1 MQAKLKLIL
10 PALLCLLLAACG
22 APADDSTSKLVAAL
36 DKHTALLK
44 EGNFKVED
52 FEAETKPILD
62 EMEKHR
68 NPDSKRIEV
77 TEPVQKEFQRATA
90 AFVAATEEKSDI
102 VAMLAWQK
110 VQDKINGGA
119 EPPKQ

>member
-1 MQAKLKLIL
+1 MRSKLTLIL
-10 PALLCLLLAACG
+10 PSLLCLLIAACG
-22 APADDSTSKLVAAL
+22 APADESTTKLVAAL

-44 EGNFKVED
+44 EDKFKVED
-52 FEAETKPILD
+52 FDAETKPILD

-90 AFVAATEEKSDI
+90 AFVAATEEKGDI

-119 EPPKQ
+119 EAPKE

>member
-10 PALLCLLLAACG
+10 PALLCLLLASCG
-22 APADDSTSKLVAAL
+22 APADDSTTKLVAAL

-44 EGNFKVED
+44 EGKFKVED
-52 FEAETKPILD
+52 FDAETKPILD

-90 AFVAATEEKSDI
+90 AFVAATEEKGDI

>member
-1 MQAKLKLIL
+1 MTAKLKLMV

-36 DKHTALLK
+36 DKHTALVK
-44 EGNFKVED
+44 EGKFKAED
-52 FEAETKPILD
+52 FDAETKPILD

-90 AFVAATEEKSDI
+90 AFEAATEEKGDI
-102 VAMLAWQK
+102 VAMLAWEK
-110 VQDKINGGA
+110 VRKAINGEAGA
-119 EPPKQ
+119 PPS